1 LTRNIA
7 NEVLRLIRQDTAF
20 PSVIATP
27 IQEFHIQLKSSTHYA
42 RLLQDLVTR
51 KAWGRVIFSRT
62 DNSVVVYDEDGDEVD
77 RIPYHNADV
86 KNRYALLHLILLEGT
101 TDVLLRYRSYLSE
114 HPAAE
119 LTYFQDDTPELVN

>member
-27 IQEFHIQLKSSTHYA
+27 IQEFQLKSSTHYA

-51 KAWGRVIFSRT
+51 KARGRVIFSRT
-62 DNSVVVYDEDGDEVD
+62 DNSVAIYDEDGDELD

-86 KNRYALLHLILLEGT
+86 KNRYGLLHFILLEGT

-119 LTYFQDDTPELVN
+119 LTYFQDVTPELVD